1 MNGVKRYDDN
11 RKKQLNK
18 GGKEFMKKWP
28 ENANVKNN
36 VEAGRAVSPL

>member
-18 GGKEFMKKWP
+18 GGKKVYEEMARK
-28 ENANVKNN
+28 
-36 VEAGRAVSPL
+36 R